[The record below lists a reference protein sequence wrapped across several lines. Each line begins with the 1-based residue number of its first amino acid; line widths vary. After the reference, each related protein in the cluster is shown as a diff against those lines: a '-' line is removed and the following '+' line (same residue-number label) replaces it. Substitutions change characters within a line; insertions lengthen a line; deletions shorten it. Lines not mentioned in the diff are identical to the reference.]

1 MVYSGLPAPPPQ
13 TPWLCGIGPQPLGP
27 NRRWGTGTM
36 GRFTANRRR
45 VTPRPPWLTTPTAVG
60 RRLAP
65 SVSEALCAAGVVAA
79 LPPFSVPVH
88 VIAHAMCPSHRLGCH
103 VNVGL
108 HVSGRAEACVPRCLG
123 AAPPPPPPAPQ
134 ASEGLCTTSDLPPPF
149 VQSPMGALLRSRGW
163 RSLPEHPQQRSP
175 ADRTAAVGQVPAVTK
190 RLEGG
195 RGGGSCTRVSHKSV
209 TAAVGHGI
217 RTPGHTLS
225 VTGNGAQ
232 DDVTDGRLPIVCCP
246 FPPGLLQGSVHPAT
260 SVASP
265 RAGGGGGVNRRA
277 GGKGGGGGS
286 LTGNPIP
293 PSGTPSQWSIATA
306 RTPPP

>member
-1 MVYSGLPAPPPQ
+1 
-13 TPWLCGIGPQPLGP
+13 
-27 NRRWGTGTM
+27 M

-123 AAPPPPPPAPQ
+123 AAAPPPPPAPQ
-134 ASEGLCTTSDLPPPF
+134 ASEGLCTTSDLPPPPLF
-149 VQSPMGALLRSRGW
+149 SRPWGRCCGQEAGGRFRSTRNSGRRRTEQRLSGKCRRLQNGW
-163 RSLPEHPQQRSP
+163 R
-175 ADRTAAVGQVPAVTK
+175 AVAGG
-190 RLEGG
+190 GG
-195 RGGGSCTRVSHKSV
+195 RSCTRVSHKSV

-265 RAGGGGGVNRRA
+265 RAGGGGEQE
-277 GGKGGGGGS
+277 GGWQRGGG
-286 LTGNPIP
+286 
-293 PSGTPSQWSIATA
+293 
-306 RTPPP
+306 